1 VIETKAAFARRIGI
15 NKSNVTRAA
24 QAGRIVLTPG
34 GMVNVE
40 ASVQRWYETKGGRDD
55 VAARH
60 AENRGAAG
68 SVAGAKAENG
78 TAGPKPATAAQPAG
92 EGNATAGGGETR
104 TRYKA
109 VAMQY
114 ENQSIKLEMAL
125 RRGLRYPIAL
135 VKRESLGIGSSL
147 RAAVERVIDQ
157 CAPRLAVMTNDLDRR
172 RLLDAELRRLRWMVK
187 SEIPRALR
195 RMRPVGMP
203 VAKPAATRYHGE
215 IVASPSAEKRAV
227 SNWGAQDAEEVGAG
241 GTAE

>member
-1 VIETKAAFARRIGI
+1 MIETKAAFARRIGI

-34 GMVNVE
+34 GMVDVE
-40 ASVQRWYETKGGRDD
+40 KSVQRWYETKGGRDD

-60 AENRGAAG
+60 AENRQAAG
-68 SVAGAKAENG
+68 SVPQPKAENG
-78 TAGPKPATAAQPAG
+78 TAARFTATAAQPAG
-92 EGNATAGGGETR
+92 DGNATGGDGNTR

-125 RRGLRYPIAL
+125 RRGLRYPLAL
-135 VKRESLGIGSSL
+135 VKREAFGIGSSL

-157 CAPRLAVMTNDLDRR
+157 CAPRLAVMTSDLDRR
-172 RLLDAELRRLRWMVK
+172 RLIDAELRRLRWMVK
-187 SEIPRALR
+187 AELPRALR
-195 RMRPVGMP
+195 RMRGSG
-203 VAKPAATRYHGE
+203 AAGT
-215 IVASPSAEKRAV
+215 K
-227 SNWGAQDAEEVGAG
+227 VGAG

>member
-1 VIETKAAFARRIGI
+1 MIETKAAFARRIGI

-40 ASVQRWYETKGGRDD
+40 ASIQRWYETKGGRDD

-60 AENRGAAG
+60 AENRGAVG
-68 SVAGAKAENG
+68 SVAGVKAENG
-78 TAGPKPATAAQPAG
+78 TAARFTATAAQPMG
-92 EGNATAGGGETR
+92 EGNATPQGGGETR

-157 CAPRLAVMTNDLDRR
+157 TAPRLAVMTNDLDRR

-187 SEIPRALR
+187 SELPRALR
-195 RMRPVGMP
+195 RMRASGQAG
-203 VAKPAATRYHGE
+203 AK
-215 IVASPSAEKRAV
+215 
-227 SNWGAQDAEEVGAG
+227 VGAG

>member
-1 VIETKAAFARRIGI
+1 MIETKAAFARRIGI

-34 GMVNVE
+34 GMVDVE
-40 ASVQRWYETKGGRDD
+40 KSVQRWYETKGGRDD

-60 AENRGAAG
+60 AENRGAVG
-68 SVAGAKAENG
+68 PMPQAKGENG
-78 TAGPKPATAAQPAG
+78 TAARFTATPAQPAG
-92 EGNATAGGGETR
+92 EAGATSATAAGGGETR

-125 RRGLRYPIAL
+125 RRGLRYPLAL

-195 RMRPVGMP
+195 RMR
-203 VAKPAATRYHGE
+203 
-215 IVASPSAEKRAV
+215 ASGQAGVKVPNGTQRA
-227 SNWGAQDAEEVGAG
+227 GAG

>member
-1 VIETKAAFARRIGI
+1 MIETKAAFARRIGI

-55 VAARH
+55 VAERHANARH
-60 AENRGAAG
+60 AENRGAVG

-78 TAGPKPATAAQPAG
+78 TAGPKTATAAQPVG
-92 EGNATAGGGETR
+92 DGNATAQGGGETR

-195 RMRPVGMP
+195 RMRASGQAG
-203 VAKPAATRYHGE
+203 AK
-215 IVASPSAEKRAV
+215 
-227 SNWGAQDAEEVGAG
+227 VGAG

>member
-1 VIETKAAFARRIGI
+1 MIETKAAFARRIGI

-34 GMVNVE
+34 GMVDVE
-40 ASVQRWYETKGGRDD
+40 KSVQRWYETKGGRDD

-60 AENRGAAG
+60 AENRQAVGQG
-68 SVAGAKAENG
+68 PQPKAENG
-78 TAGPKPATAAQPAG
+78 TAARFTATPAQPAG
-92 EGNATAGGGETR
+92 EGNATAAGSGETR

-125 RRGLRYPIAL
+125 RRGLRYPLAL

-157 CAPRLAVMTNDLDRR
+157 TAPRLAVMTNDLDRR

-195 RMRPVGMP
+195 RMRASGQAG
-203 VAKPAATRYHGE
+203 AK
-215 IVASPSAEKRAV
+215 
-227 SNWGAQDAEEVGAG
+227 VGAG

>member
-1 VIETKAAFARRIGI
+1 MIETKAAFARRIGI

-24 QAGRIVLTPG
+24 QAGRIVLTLG

-60 AENRGAAG
+60 AENRGAVG
-68 SVAGAKAENG
+68 SIPQPKAENG
-78 TAGPKPATAAQPAG
+78 TAGPQTATPPQPTSD
-92 EGNATAGGGETR
+92 GNATPAGDGNTR

-125 RRGLRYPIAL
+125 RRGLRDPLAL

-172 RLLDAELRRLRWMVK
+172 RLLDAELSRLRWMVK

-195 RMRPVGMP
+195 RMR
-203 VAKPAATRYHGE
+203 
-215 IVASPSAEKRAV
+215 ASGQAGTK
-227 SNWGAQDAEEVGAG
+227 VGAG

>member
-1 VIETKAAFARRIGI
+1 MIETKAAFARRIGI

-34 GMVNVE
+34 GMVEVE
-40 ASVQRWYETKGGRDD
+40 KSVQRWYETKGGRDD

-60 AENRGAAG
+60 AENRQAVGQG
-68 SVAGAKAENG
+68 PQPKAENG
-78 TAGPKPATAAQPAG
+78 TAARFTATAAQPAG
-92 EGNATAGGGETR
+92 DGNATGGDGNTR

-125 RRGLRYPIAL
+125 RRGLRYPLAL

-157 CAPRLAVMTNDLDRR
+157 CAPRLAVMSSDLDRR
-172 RLLDAELRRLRWMVK
+172 RLLEAELRRLRWSVK
-187 SEIPRALR
+187 AELPRALR
-195 RMRPVGMP
+195 RMRGSG
-203 VAKPAATRYHGE
+203 AAG
-215 IVASPSAEKRAV
+215 VK
-227 SNWGAQDAEEVGAG
+227 VGAG

>member
-34 GMVNVE
+34 GMVQVE
-40 ASVQRWYETKGGRDD
+40 ASIQRWYETKGGRDD
-55 VAARH
+55 VAERHANARH
-60 AENRGAAG
+60 AENRGAVGPIPQA
-68 SVAGAKAENG
+68 SAENG
-78 TAGPKPATAAQPAG
+78 TAARFTATPAQPAG
-92 EGNATAGGGETR
+92 EGNATGGGETR

-172 RLLDAELRRLRWMVK
+172 RLLDAELRRLRWMIK
-187 SEIPRALR
+187 AEIPRALR
-195 RMRPVGMP
+195 RMRASGQAG
-203 VAKPAATRYHGE
+203 AKVPNGTQ
-215 IVASPSAEKRAV
+215 RA
-227 SNWGAQDAEEVGAG
+227 GAG

>member
-1 VIETKAAFARRIGI
+1 MIETKAAFARRIGI

-60 AENRGAAG
+60 AENRGAVG
-68 SVAGAKAENG
+68 SIPQARAENG
-78 TAGPKPATAAQPAG
+78 TVGPKTATSAQLAG
-92 EGNATAGGGETR
+92 EGGATASGDGNTR

-125 RRGLRYPIAL
+125 RRGLRYPLAL
-135 VKRESLGIGSSL
+135 VKREALGIGSSL

-172 RLLDAELRRLRWMVK
+172 RLLDAELRRLRWMVR
-187 SEIPRALR
+187 SELPRALR
-195 RMRPVGMP
+195 RMRASGQAGTKVG
-203 VAKPAATRYHGE
+203 VNGSGE
-215 IVASPSAEKRAV
+215 
-227 SNWGAQDAEEVGAG
+227 
-241 GTAE
+241 

>member
-1 VIETKAAFARRIGI
+1 MIETKAAFARRIGI

-34 GMVNVE
+34 GMVDVE
-40 ASVQRWYETKGGRDD
+40 KSVQRWYETKGGRDD

-60 AENRGAAG
+60 AENRGAVG
-68 SVAGAKAENG
+68 QGQQPKAENG
-78 TAGPKPATAAQPAG
+78 TAARFSATPAQPAG
-92 EGNATAGGGETR
+92 EGNATGGDGNTR

-125 RRGLRYPIAL
+125 RRGLRYPLAL
-135 VKRESLGIGSSL
+135 VKREAFGIGSSL

-157 CAPRLAVMTNDLDRR
+157 CAPRLAVMSSDLDRR
-172 RLLDAELRRLRWMVK
+172 RLLEAELRRLRWSVK
-187 SEIPRALR
+187 AELPRALR
-195 RMRPVGMP
+195 RMRGSG
-203 VAKPAATRYHGE
+203 AAG
-215 IVASPSAEKRAV
+215 VK
-227 SNWGAQDAEEVGAG
+227 VGAG

>member
-1 VIETKAAFARRIGI
+1 MIETKAAFARRIGI

-34 GMVNVE
+34 GMVDVE
-40 ASVQRWYETKGGRDD
+40 KSVQRWYETKGGRDD

-60 AENRGAAG
+60 AENRGAVG
-68 SVAGAKAENG
+68 SVGGAKAENG
-78 TAGPKPATAAQPAG
+78 TVGPKTATSAQLAG
-92 EGNATAGGGETR
+92 EGNATGGGDGNTR

-125 RRGLRYPIAL
+125 RRGLRYPLAL

-187 SEIPRALR
+187 SELPRALR
-195 RMRPVGMP
+195 RMRASGQAG
-203 VAKPAATRYHGE
+203 AK
-215 IVASPSAEKRAV
+215 
-227 SNWGAQDAEEVGAG
+227 VGAG

>member
-40 ASVQRWYETKGGRDD
+40 ASVQRWYETKAGRDD

-60 AENRGAAG
+60 AENRGVVG
-68 SVAGAKAENG
+68 SMPQARAENG
-78 TAGPKPATAAQPAG
+78 TAWPKTATPAQPAG
-92 EGNATAGGGETR
+92 EAGATSATAAGGGETR

-157 CAPRLAVMTNDLDRR
+157 TAPRLAVMTNDLDRR
-172 RLLDAELRRLRWMVK
+172 RLLDAELHRLRWMVK
-187 SEIPRALR
+187 SELPRALR
-195 RMRPVGMP
+195 RMRAAGAG
-203 VAKPAATRYHGE
+203 AK
-215 IVASPSAEKRAV
+215 
-227 SNWGAQDAEEVGAG
+227 VGAG
-241 GTAE
+241 GTADA

>member
-1 VIETKAAFARRIGI
+1 MIESKAAFARRIGVNRSQI
-15 NKSNVTRAA
+15 TRAA
-24 QAGRIVLTPG
+24 QNGRIVLTAA

-60 AENRGAAG
+60 AKNRGAVG
-68 SVAGAKAENG
+68 SVAGVKAENG

-92 EGNATAGGGETR
+92 EGNATGGGETR

-195 RMRPVGMP
+195 RMRASGQAG
-203 VAKPAATRYHGE
+203 AK
-215 IVASPSAEKRAV
+215 
-227 SNWGAQDAEEVGAG
+227 VGAG

>member
-1 VIETKAAFARRIGI
+1 MIETKAAFARRIGI

-24 QAGRIVLTPG
+24 QTGRIVLTPS

-60 AENRGAAG
+60 AENRGAVG
-68 SVAGAKAENG
+68 SVAGARSENG
-78 TAGPKPATAAQPAG
+78 TAGPKPATPTQPAG
-92 EGNATAGGGETR
+92 EAGATSATVAGGGETR

-195 RMRPVGMP
+195 RMRASGQAG
-203 VAKPAATRYHGE
+203 AK
-215 IVASPSAEKRAV
+215 
-227 SNWGAQDAEEVGAG
+227 VGAG

>member
-1 VIETKAAFARRIGI
+1 MIETKAAFARRIGI

-34 GMVNVE
+34 GMVDVE
-40 ASVQRWYETKGGRDD
+40 KSVQRWYETKGGRDD

-60 AENRGAAG
+60 AENRGAVG

-92 EGNATAGGGETR
+92 EGNATSSGDGNTR

-172 RLLDAELRRLRWMVK
+172 RLLDAELRMLRWMVK

-195 RMRPVGMP
+195 RMRASGQAG
-203 VAKPAATRYHGE
+203 AK
-215 IVASPSAEKRAV
+215 
-227 SNWGAQDAEEVGAG
+227 VGAG

>member
-1 VIETKAAFARRIGI
+1 MIETKAAFARRIGI
-15 NKSNVTRAA
+15 NKSNITRAA
-24 QAGRIVLTPG
+24 QAGRIVLMPDG
-34 GMVNVE
+34 RVNVE

-55 VAARH
+55 VTARH
-60 AENRGAAG
+60 AEKRGAVG
-68 SVAGAKAENG
+68 SASQPQAENG
-78 TAGPKPATAAQPAG
+78 TAARFSATAAQLMDAAG
-92 EGNATAGGGETR
+92 ATSATGGDGNTR

-125 RRGLRYPIAL
+125 RRGLRYPLAL

-157 CAPRLAVMTNDLDRR
+157 CAPRLAVMTSDLDRR

-195 RMRPVGMP
+195 RMRASGQAG
-203 VAKPAATRYHGE
+203 AKA
-215 IVASPSAEKRAV
+215 
-227 SNWGAQDAEEVGAG
+227 GAG
-241 GTAE
+241 GVAE

>member
-1 VIETKAAFARRIGI
+1 MIETKAAFARRIGI

-24 QAGRIVLTPG
+24 QAGRIVLTAG
-34 GMVNVE
+34 GMVDVE
-40 ASVQRWYETKGGRDD
+40 KSVQRWYETKGGRDD

-60 AENRGAAG
+60 AENRGAVG
-68 SVAGAKAENG
+68 SIPQPRGENG
-78 TAGPKPATAAQPAG
+78 TAGPKPATPTQPVG
-92 EGNATAGGGETR
+92 EGNATAAGGGETR

-125 RRGLRYPIAL
+125 RRGLRYPLAL

-157 CAPRLAVMTNDLDRR
+157 CAPRLAVMTNDIDRR

-195 RMRPVGMP
+195 RMRASGQAG
-203 VAKPAATRYHGE
+203 AK
-215 IVASPSAEKRAV
+215 
-227 SNWGAQDAEEVGAG
+227 VGAG

>member
-1 VIETKAAFARRIGI
+1 MIETKAAFARRIGI

-34 GMVNVE
+34 GMVDVE
-40 ASVQRWYETKGGRDD
+40 KSVQRWYETKGGRDD

-60 AENRGAAG
+60 AENRGAVG
-68 SVAGAKAENG
+68 QGQPPKAENG
-78 TAGPKPATAAQPAG
+78 TAARFTATAAQPAG
-92 EGNATAGGGETR
+92 DGNATGGDGNTR

-125 RRGLRYPIAL
+125 RRGLRYPLAL
-135 VKRESLGIGSSL
+135 VKREAFGIGSSL

-187 SEIPRALR
+187 AELPRALR
-195 RMRPVGMP
+195 RMRGSG
-203 VAKPAATRYHGE
+203 AAG
-215 IVASPSAEKRAV
+215 VKV
-227 SNWGAQDAEEVGAG
+227 SAG

>member
-1 VIETKAAFARRIGI
+1 MIETKAAFARRIGI

-34 GMVNVE
+34 GMVDIE
-40 ASVQRWYETKGGRDD
+40 KSVQRWYETKGGRDD

-60 AENRGAAG
+60 AENRQAVGPIPQP
-68 SVAGAKAENG
+68 KAENG
-78 TAGPKPATAAQPAG
+78 TAARFAATAAQPAG
-92 EGNATAGGGETR
+92 EGNATASGGETR

-187 SEIPRALR
+187 AEIPRALR
-195 RMRPVGMP
+195 RMR
-203 VAKPAATRYHGE
+203 
-215 IVASPSAEKRAV
+215 ASGLK
-227 SNWGAQDAEEVGAG
+227 VGAG